1 MKVSKV
7 VLIVV
12 ALHVLVIGG
21 IFIFEGCSR
30 AKSNV
35 PAVASDETPA
45 NPAEGM
51 TPTAPDNQMA
61 SIPNPQ
67 GPPTASTL
75 TPAAP
80 VTTSA
85 ETTAPASSS
94 RTYVVKKGDSLWKV
108 AKLENVSVG
117 ELARANKLTKTSALK
132 IGQKLTVP
140 AGKTQTP
147 TVATATVAPIS
158 TDAAAAPSAATD
170 VSGAN
175 YTVKSGDS
183 LWKVARQ
190 QNVTVA
196 AIKQANNLSS
206 DSLKVGQ
213 KLKIPA
219 ASATAA
225 APAQT
230 VSAGIASTS
239 ATAWREPGTY
249 TENGQTIHVVDFNES
264 PVVIAKKYGI
274 KMDDLLKANNLSD
287 PKKIQYGQRLVIPLS
302 PANPAPTPQA
312 SATVATPV
320 ANTVAAPAPAAPIVS
335 ASRTTVQ

>member
-35 PAVASDETPA
+35 PAMAENETPA
-45 NPAEGM
+45 GPAEGM
-51 TPTAPDNQMA
+51 TPTATDNSA
-61 SIPNPQ
+61 AIPNPQ
-67 GPPTASTL
+67 GPPTASAL

-80 VTTSA
+80 VTTPA
-85 ETTAPASSS
+85 EVTPPATAT

-108 AKLENVSVG
+108 AKLESVSVG

-147 TVATATVAPIS
+147 TVATAAVAPIS
-158 TDAAAAPSAATD
+158 TDAAAVPSAATD
-170 VSGAN
+170 VSGAS

-213 KLKIPA
+213 KLRIPA

-225 APAQT
+225 TPT

-264 PVVIAKKYGI
+264 PAVIAKKYGI

-287 PKKIQYGQRLVIPLS
+287 AKKIQYGQRLVIPLS
-302 PANPAPTPQA
+302 PANPASTPQA
-312 SATVATPV
+312 SASVATPV
-320 ANTVAAPAPAAPIVS
+320 ANAVAAPTPAAPVVS
-335 ASRTTVQ
+335 ASHTTVQ